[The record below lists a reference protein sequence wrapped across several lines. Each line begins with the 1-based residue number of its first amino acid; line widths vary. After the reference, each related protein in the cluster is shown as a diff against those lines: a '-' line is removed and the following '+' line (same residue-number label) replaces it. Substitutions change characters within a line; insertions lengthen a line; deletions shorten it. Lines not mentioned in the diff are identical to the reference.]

1 MILWFLHYH
10 NIGEGDIFQTS
21 KKTFFL
27 PTEHSEAVGLIALGS
42 CGWWKLSW
50 VQRVIRQTHS
60 RKIWINTK
68 TPLLAQEASE
78 LQFVKRPVKDSGNA
92 SLYACPVL
100 RFISKHLLLFGHCPK
115 QTLDSA
121 LSSTAV
127 TVAVKSP
134 NCEERE
140 TMENW
145 EGGRGSDNWLQG
157 WIGPARSSWEVNG
170 YSGITHEHLPPLK
183 YLYFVKSGFVQ
194 MALDFLR
201 AIGQNYTVL
210 SREVCCSSLK
220 QQNKPCRLNKG
231 T

>member
-1 MILWFLHYH
+1 MHALDRLYEEKQEAPFSQHVLWCQYFAEARVSTKGEQAMMILWFLHYH

-21 KKTFFL
+21 RKTFFL

-50 VQRVIRQTHS
+50 VQKVIRQTHS

-100 RFISKHLLLFGHCPK
+100 RFISKHLLLSGHCPK

-127 TVAVKSP
+127 MVAVKSP

-145 EGGRGSDNWLQG
+145 EGGQGLRQLTAGLDRASMFQLGSEWLQ
-157 WIGPARSSWEVNG
+157 WDNPWTPTSFKVPI
-170 YSGITHEHLPPLK
+170 L
-183 YLYFVKSGFVQ
+183 
-194 MALDFLR
+194 
-201 AIGQNYTVL
+201 
-210 SREVCCSSLK
+210 C
-220 QQNKPCRLNKG
+220 
-231 T
+231 